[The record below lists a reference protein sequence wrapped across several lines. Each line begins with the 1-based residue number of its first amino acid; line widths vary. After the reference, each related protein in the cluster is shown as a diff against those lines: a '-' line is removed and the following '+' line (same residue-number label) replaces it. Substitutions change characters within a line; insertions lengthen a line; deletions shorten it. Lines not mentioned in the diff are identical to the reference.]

1 MTGNVITREER
12 AGLLAA
18 ATSEEL
24 LPLAERLLH
33 TGELGEPTVLHRPE
47 VGMVMLTVREPVA
60 EERFH
65 LGEVLVTSCTVE
77 VAGAAGW
84 CMRGGDDRVAA
95 LAAALLDAAAEA
107 GLPAA
112 DDVHAL
118 CAAVAERRAR
128 EDAAEWA
135 EVSMTRV
142 AFEELT

>member
-1 MTGNVITREER
+1 MLTREER

-18 ATSEEL
+18 ATSDEL
-24 LPLAERLLH
+24 LPLAEHLLRS
-33 TGELGEPTVLHRPE
+33 GELGEPTVLHPPE

-77 VAGAAGW
+77 VAGTAGW

-95 LAAALLDAAAEA
+95 LAGALLDATAEA
-107 GLPAA
+107 GLSGAG
-112 DDVHAL
+112 DVHAL
-118 CAAVAERRAR
+118 CAAVAERRAQ
-128 EDAAEWA
+128 EEAAEWA

>member
-1 MTGNVITREER
+1 MNDLISREER
-12 AGLLAA
+12 AGLLAS
-18 ATSEEL
+18 ATPGEL
-24 LPLAERLLH
+24 LPLAERLLQS
-33 TGELGEPTVLHRPE
+33 GELGEPTVLRRPE

-112 DDVHAL
+112 GDVHAL

>member
-1 MTGNVITREER
+1 MTDVITREAR
-12 AGLLAA
+12 AELLAA
-18 ATSEEL
+18 ATPDEL
-24 LPLAERLLH
+24 LPLAERLLQS
-33 TGELGEPTVLHRPE
+33 GDLGEPTVLHPPE
-47 VGMVMLTVREPVA
+47 TGMVMLTVREPVA

-77 VAGAAGW
+77 VAGTAGW
-84 CMRGGDDRVAA
+84 CMRGGVDRVAT
-95 LAAALLDAAAEA
+95 LAAALLDAAAAA

-112 DDVHAL
+112 GDVHAL
-118 CAAVAERRAR
+118 CAAVAERRER

>member
-1 MTGNVITREER
+1 MNDLISREER

-18 ATSEEL
+18 ATPGEL
-24 LPLAERLLH
+24 LPLAERLLRS
-33 TGELGEPTVLHRPE
+33 GELGEPTVLRRPE

-112 DDVHAL
+112 GDVHAL